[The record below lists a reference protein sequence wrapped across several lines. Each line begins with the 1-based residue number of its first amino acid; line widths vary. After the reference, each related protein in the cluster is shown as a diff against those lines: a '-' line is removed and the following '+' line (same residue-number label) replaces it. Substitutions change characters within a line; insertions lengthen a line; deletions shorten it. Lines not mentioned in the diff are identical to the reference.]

1 MDYGL
6 KFALKASVYSFLINT
21 AYFFAEKYLI
31 EYNTR
36 YIFNYFSYSFYT
48 LALKLTS
55 SKLLVFTTLAI
66 INFLIILF

>member
-6 KFALKASVYSFLINT
+6 KFALKAAVYSFLINT

-36 YIFNYFSYSFYT
+36 YVFNYFSYAFYT

-55 SKLLVFTTLAI
+55 NKLLVFTTLTVLNLA
-66 INFLIILF
+66 IILF